1 MYMVADDAE
10 IHVEKADLIARLK
23 IEMGYSD
30 EEAERVVD
38 AMMESI
44 TESLSKG
51 DKINLPGIGTMAVVE
66 RSVRKGED
74 QSMGRDIKFS
84 PGKRL
89 KDALTSLDFIT
100 KGLE

>member
-1 MYMVADDAE
+1 MAPDNAE
-10 IHVEKADLIARLK
+10 VHVEKAELIERLK
-23 IEMGYSD
+23 AEMGYSE
-30 EEAERVVD
+30 EEAARVVD

-44 TESLSKG
+44 TESLQKG

-66 RSVRKGED
+66 RAVRKGEEGHAD
-74 QSMGRDIKFS
+74 REIKFS

-89 KDALTSLDFIT
+89 KDALTALDFIT

>member
-1 MYMVADDAE
+1 MVADNTE
-10 IHVEKADLIARLK
+10 IHVEKADLIERLK
-23 IEMGYSD
+23 AEMGYSED
-30 EEAERVVD
+30 EAERVVD

-66 RSVRKGED
+66 RAPRKGED
-74 QSMGRDIKFS
+74 PHPGRDIKFS

>member
-1 MYMVADDAE
+1 MVDSNAE
-10 IHVEKADLIARLK
+10 IRVEKSELVERLK
-23 IEMGYSD
+23 AEMGYSE
-30 EEAERVVD
+30 EEAARVVD
-38 AMMESI
+38 AMLESI
-44 TESLSKG
+44 TESLSRG

-66 RSVRKGED
+66 RAARKGEEAHP
-74 QSMGRDIKFS
+74 GRDIKFS

>member
-1 MYMVADDAE
+1 MVASNAE
-10 IHVEKADLIARLK
+10 IRLEKSELIERLK
-23 IEMGYSD
+23 AEMGYSE
-30 EEAERVVD
+30 EEAARVVD
-38 AMMESI
+38 AMLESI

-66 RSVRKGED
+66 HAPRKGED
-74 QSMGRDIKFS
+74 PHSGREIKFS

-100 KGLE
+100 KSLE

>member
-1 MYMVADDAE
+1 MVASNSE
-10 IHVEKADLIARLK
+10 IRVEKSELIERLK
-23 IEMGYSD
+23 AEMGYSE
-30 EEAERVVD
+30 EEAARVVD
-38 AMMESI
+38 AMLESI

-66 RSVRKGED
+66 HPPRKGED
-74 QSMGRDIKFS
+74 PHPGREIKFS

-100 KGLE
+100 KSLE

>member
-10 IHVEKADLIARLK
+10 IHVEKADLIERIKA
-23 IEMGYSD
+23 EMGYSE

-51 DKINLPGIGTMAVVE
+51 DKINLPGIGTMAVIE
-66 RSVRKGED
+66 RTLRKGED
-74 QSMGRDIKFS
+74 HSTGREIKFS

>member
-1 MYMVADDAE
+1 MVVNKAE
-10 IHVEKADLIARLK
+10 VHVEKADLVERLK
-23 IEMGYSD
+23 SEMGYSED
-30 EEAERVVD
+30 EAAKVVD

-51 DKINLPGIGTMAVVE
+51 DKINLPGIGTMAVME
-66 RSVRKGED
+66 RTSRKGEEHPA
-74 QSMGRDIKFS
+74 GKDIKFS

-89 KDALTSLDFIT
+89 KDALTALDFIT

>member
-1 MYMVADDAE
+1 MVADDTE
-10 IHVEKADLIARLK
+10 IQVEKADLIERLK
-23 IEMGYSD
+23 AEMGYSD

-66 RSVRKGED
+66 RGVRKGED
-74 QSMGRDIKFS
+74 QSTGRDIKFS
-84 PGKRL
+84 AGKRL

>member
-1 MYMVADDAE
+1 MVADNTE
-10 IHVEKADLIARLK
+10 IHVEKADLIERLK
-23 IEMGYSD
+23 AEMGYSE

-66 RSVRKGED
+66 RAPRKGED
-74 QSMGRDIKFS
+74 PHPGRDIKFS

>member
-1 MYMVADDAE
+1 MVASNAE
-10 IHVEKADLIARLK
+10 IRVEKSELIERLK
-23 IEMGYSD
+23 AEMGYSE
-30 EEAERVVD
+30 EEAAKVVD
-38 AMMESI
+38 AMLESI
-44 TESLSKG
+44 TESLSMG

-66 RSVRKGED
+66 RVARKGED
-74 QSMGRDIKFS
+74 PHPGRDIKFS